1 MRTLPYTVRTLIFS
15 PDGEMRLERPTE
27 IYATSSEARIACNE
41 VLASHKAG
49 AIRSLVQ
56 VHDAFGGRVDACNDS

>member
-1 MRTLPYTVRTLIFS
+1 MHAQSYTVRTLIFS
-15 PDGEMRLERPTE
+15 PDGEMRLERPSET
-27 IYATSSEARIACNE
+27 YATSSEARKVCNE
-41 VLASHKAG
+41 VQAAHQAG

>member
-1 MRTLPYTVRTLIFS
+1 MHAQSYTVRTLIFS
-15 PDGEMRLERPTE
+15 PDGEMRLERPAET
-27 IYATSSEARIACNE
+27 YTTSSAARKACNE
-41 VLASHKAG
+41 VLAVHRAG

>member
-1 MRTLPYTVRTLIFS
+1 MRVPSYTVRTLVFS
-15 PDGEMRLERPTE
+15 PDGEMRLERPAET
-27 IYATSSEARIACNE
+27 YATSSEARMVCNQVIA
-41 VLASHKAG
+41 AHRAG